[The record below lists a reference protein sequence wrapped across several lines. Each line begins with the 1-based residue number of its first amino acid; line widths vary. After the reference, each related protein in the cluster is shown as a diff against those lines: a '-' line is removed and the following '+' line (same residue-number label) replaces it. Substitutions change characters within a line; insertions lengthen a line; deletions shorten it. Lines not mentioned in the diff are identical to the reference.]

1 VFPAY
6 RQTTVLPKGDTA
18 RLSWEISVKSRCS
31 IGEDGL
37 PSPSR
42 HIYKS
47 LTIAVAFRRFTAFEG
62 ILQHPIKV
70 DGTSA

>member
-1 VFPAY
+1 VFPPHP
-6 RQTTVLPKGDTA
+6 TVTVLPKGDTV
-18 RLSWEISVKSRCS
+18 RFSWEISVESGPGS
-31 IGEDGL
+31 GEGTL
-37 PSPSR
+37 LSPSR

-47 LTIAVAFRRFTAFEG
+47 LTIAVAFRRFPAFEG